1 MNRII
6 TKSHFGLASTAAA
19 LALVPLGALAQGDKI
34 PAINIE
40 TPPSINT
47 PPEVSKTALAKVKEQ
62 SRGQYSYPEGFKS
75 DFVEANGIRLHYVS
89 GGAGDQPVV
98 FVHGFGSTWKMWES
112 SLKQFGGAHRVIAID
127 LPGLGQSEPSKNGYS
142 ARALSEY
149 LFAAIKKLTKEPII
163 YVSHDLSNTA
173 SYPMVAT
180 HQDYI
185 RKVVFMDSP
194 IPDKAMWTYPG
205 YTPKGPGLGWHFGF
219 FSFGDVA
226 EKLIANDPKLF
237 MAYFINEYAG
247 KKEIFTDALLDELIE
262 PYSRIE
268 NLHAAASYYRY
279 HSESIQQNEALLAG
293 GKRLAIPSMSISG
306 AKGVDE
312 VLPKQMAAR
321 FVEGLS
327 KFKAVILPG
336 TGHWLLEESAPEVN
350 ALLAEFIK
358 D

>member
-1 MNRII
+1 M
-6 TKSHFGLASTAAA
+6 
-19 LALVPLGALAQGDKI
+19 PLGASAQNNGL

-40 TPPSINT
+40 VPPSIDT
-47 PPEVSKTALAKVKEQ
+47 PPAVSKAALAKVKEQ
-62 SRGQYSYPEGFKS
+62 GRGQHSYPEGFKS
-75 DFVEANGIRLHYVS
+75 DFVEADGIRLHYVTN
-89 GGAGDQPVV
+89 GAGSKPIV

-112 SLKQFGGAHRVIAID
+112 SLKKFGGEHRVIAID

-142 ARALSEY
+142 AQALSEY
-149 LFAAIKKLTKEPII
+149 LFAAIKTLTKEPII

-237 MAYFINEYAG
+237 MAYFITEYAG
-247 KKEIFTDALLDELIE
+247 KKEIFTDTLLDELIE

-279 HSESIQQNEALLAG
+279 HSESIEQNEALLAG
-293 GKRLAIPSMSISG
+293 GKLLVVPSMSISG
-306 AKGVDE
+306 AKGVND

-321 FVEGLS
+321 FVKDPS
-327 KFKAVILPG
+327 KFKATILPG
-336 TGHWLLEESAPEVN
+336 TGYWLLEESAPEVN
-350 ALLAEFIK
+350 ALLSEFIK